1 MTALVLR
8 EDQGGLA
15 RLTLNRPDKMNAL
28 SLELFA
34 ELEAIIASI
43 EADPGISA
51 VLLRGAGK
59 CFSAG
64 HDLEGIAAGENPAR
78 ANFQAHVIE
87 RLANLPVPVIAA
99 VHGVCYTGALE
110 LALAADLIVASA
122 TARFSDTH
130 ARFALSPLWGMSQRL
145 PRRVGNYKAREMMF
159 TCRAYSG
166 EEAAAMGLAN
176 ICAPDDGFEAA
187 VEELCATV
195 LAQSPHSHRAH
206 KRLLLETDGMPVS
219 AGLAYEIYNSPGRG
233 ADFRDRITA
242 FQTRK
247 R

>member
-1 MTALVLR
+1 MTALILR
-8 EDQGGLA
+8 ENQGGLA

-28 SLELFA
+28 SLELFG
-34 ELEAIIASI
+34 EMDEIITSI
-43 EADPGISA
+43 EADPQVHA

-64 HDLEGIAAGENPAR
+64 HDLEGIAAGENHAR

-87 RLANLPVPVIAA
+87 RLGNLPIPVIAG

-110 LALAADLIVASA
+110 LVLAADLIVATA
-122 TARFSDTH
+122 TSRFADTH

-145 PRRVGNYKAREMMF
+145 PRRVGPYKAREMMF

-176 ICAPDDGFEAA
+176 MCAPDEGFEAA
-187 VEELCATV
+187 LDELCATV
-195 LAQSPHSHRAH
+195 LAQSPHSHRAN
-206 KRLLLETDGMPVS
+206 KRMILETDGMSQS

-233 ADFRDRITA
+233 PDFRDRITA